1 VSLTGLLLL
10 QGGALAGLL
19 AGRRVMIV
27 PLLATVPA
35 TTQLAG
41 VEVGALVLLSVVS
54 FALGTHLHGLVAEQ
68 YAS

>member
-1 VSLTGLLLL
+1 ML
-10 QGGALAGLL
+10 
-19 AGRRVMIV
+19 V

-41 VEVGALVLLSVVS
+41 VELGALVLLSVAS

-68 YAS
+68 YAR